1 MLGKDR
7 EKETL
12 SSFFRSSRVLLV
24 RKLSELFVMKEPEE
38 ETVVIKTGSRLLEKD
53 YQSQI

>member
-12 SSFFRSSRVLLV
+12 SNFFRSSRVLLV

-38 ETVVIKTGSRLLEKD
+38 ETVVIKTGS
-53 YQSQI
+53 

>member
-12 SSFFRSSRVLLV
+12 SNFLWSSRVLLV

-38 ETVVIKTGSRLLEKD
+38 ETVVIKTGS
-53 YQSQI
+53 